1 MSASNTKLRTLVVD
15 DDESMAKLLGLT
27 LKREFS
33 SELELTTTIDP
44 TMVWG
49 LAAEGKVDL
58 CITDMDMPA
67 INGFK
72 LLKQLKQLN
81 PLTQVIFLTAHP
93 TIEAARSA
101 FSLGVDEFLP
111 KPVNLRDLS
120 NAVAFLSARINR
132 WRFDLIASSLPR

>member
-1 MSASNTKLRTLVVD
+1 MITADSKLRALVVD
-15 DDESMAKLLGLT
+15 DDESMAKLLGTT
-27 LKREFS
+27 LSREFA

-58 CITDMDMPA
+58 CISDMDMPS

-81 PLTQVIFLTAHP
+81 PLTQVIFLTAQP
-93 TIEAARSA
+93 TVEAARSA
-101 FSLGVDEFLP
+101 FALGVDEFLP
-111 KPVNLRDLS
+111 KPVNLRELCK
-120 NAVAFLSARINR
+120 AVAYLSARIR
-132 WRFDLIASSLPR
+132 RFQLDLIAHSV